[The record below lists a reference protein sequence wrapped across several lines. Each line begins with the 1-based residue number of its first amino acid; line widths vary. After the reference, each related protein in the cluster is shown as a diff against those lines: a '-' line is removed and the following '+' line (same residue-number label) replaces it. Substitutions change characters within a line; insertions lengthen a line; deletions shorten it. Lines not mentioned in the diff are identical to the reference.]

1 MHTGTVPWNG
11 SVNGVLGMGVS
22 EKSTWSMWE
31 RRTLSTVLFFFI
43 VSFAIYRNL
52 VIFRIENISYVII
65 SCSFN
70 FVRSPYH
77 I

>member
-1 MHTGTVPWNG
+1 MHACVCACCVCACVSACVCELVSN
-11 SVNGVLGMGVS
+11 VLQM
-22 EKSTWSMWE
+22 T
-31 RRTLSTVLFFFI
+31 
-43 VSFAIYRNL
+43 YRNL
-52 VIFRIENISYVII
+52 VIFRVENISYVII